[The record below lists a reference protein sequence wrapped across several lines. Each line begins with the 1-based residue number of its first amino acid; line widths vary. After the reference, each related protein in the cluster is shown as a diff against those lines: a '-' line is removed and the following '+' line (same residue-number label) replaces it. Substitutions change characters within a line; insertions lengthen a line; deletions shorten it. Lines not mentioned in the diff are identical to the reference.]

1 MNRTYSIKL
10 KCGCMIAELDT
21 DGWDGVM
28 FCGAENFTNTDLR
41 RPNRRIQFELHE
53 DCWLEYVN
61 NRKNKW
67 VEK

>member
-1 MNRTYSIKL
+1 
-10 KCGCMIAELDT
+10 MIAELDT
-21 DGWDGVM
+21 DGWEGVM